1 MLLCLFLHS
10 SFAGIRVANIHHFSF
25 RSIHR
30 AGSGWWGHGLRALC
44 RASGGPG
51 WWAECCL
58 VNLVAVEAKQEAN
71 GKEHSSRV
79 DEIGLGEEAKLV
91 GEM

>member
-1 MLLCLFLHS
+1 MQTSIISHS
-10 SFAGIRVANIHHFSF
+10 GPFTGLGQAGGGA
-25 RSIHR
+25 
-30 AGSGWWGHGLRALC
+30 GHGLRALC
-44 RASGGPG
+44 GASGSPG

-58 VNLVAVEAKQEAN
+58 VNLLAVEAKEEAN

-91 GEM
+91 VEM